1 MKDRRLCVSKPI
13 KPILVTGSHRSGS
26 TWAGKTLALAPHTGY
41 IREPFNIGIPVG
53 PLGNPFTNWFQYIC
67 EENVDPFRER
77 LSGMV
82 HYRYPL
88 GRNLATMKTVK
99 EFAKIAIDQG
109 LFWLHKTQKHTPIVK
124 DPIALFSAE
133 WLSKAFEMNVLVMI
147 RHPAAFCSSLKIK
160 NWSFDFRNFLNQPLL
175 MKRYLGGFE
184 REIQECATQG
194 ADIIDQGILLWNCIH
209 HTIST
214 YQQQHPEWLFV
225 RHEDVST
232 NPEEQFHSIYK
243 TFNLEFTAQARAA
256 ILKQTAEKNPSEQQP
271 GREFFRNSKANITN
285 WKKRLNSRE
294 IERIREKTHKISG
307 NFYNDYD
314 W

>member
-1 MKDRRLCVSKPI
+1 MNKAV

-53 PLGNPFTNWFQYIC
+53 PIGNPFSNWFQYIC
-67 EENVDPFRER
+67 EENAEPFRER

-82 HYRYPL
+82 HYSYPL
-88 GRNLATMKTVK
+88 ARNLARMRTVK
-99 EFAKIAIDQG
+99 EFAKIVIDQG

-133 WLSKAFEMNVLVMI
+133 WLSKTFEMNVLVMI

-160 NWSFDFRNFLNQPLL
+160 NWTFDFRNFSNQPLL

-184 REIQECATQG
+184 REIQECASRG
-194 ADIIDQGILLWNCIH
+194 ADIIDQGILLWKCIH
-209 HTIST
+209 HTISV
-214 YQQQHPEWLFV
+214 YQQEHPEWLFM
-225 RHEDVST
+225 RHEDLSN
-232 NPEEQFHSIYK
+232 NPVELFRSIYK
-243 TFNLEFTAQARAA
+243 AFNLEFTAQARAA
-256 ILKQTAEKNPSEQQP
+256 ILKQTGKNNPSEPQS
-271 GREFFRNSKANITN
+271 GREFVRNSRANITN
-285 WKKRLNSRE
+285 WKKRLSNSE
-294 IERIREKTHKISG
+294 IEKIRGKTKAVSSA
-307 NFYNDYD
+307 FYTDAD